1 MASAYPDSKTFRGIK
16 IGDTISNLFSA
27 YDSKY
32 FSVQVGYDD
41 VTATDAQKKL
51 VEMYNAQIEAA
62 DPEDIESTIS
72 SIDSS
77 AVSVVVLFEGA
88 EFCGK
93 IIPKPDPDPDK
104 WVSYKVSEDIGFII
118 DNGKISDIGIQRDD
132 RY

>member
-41 VTATDAQKKL
+41 ATATDTQKKL

-77 AVSVVVLFEGA
+77 AVSVVILFEGA

-93 IIPKPDPDPDK
+93 IIPKPELNSDK

-118 DNGKISDIGIQRDD
+118 DNDKISDIVIQRGD